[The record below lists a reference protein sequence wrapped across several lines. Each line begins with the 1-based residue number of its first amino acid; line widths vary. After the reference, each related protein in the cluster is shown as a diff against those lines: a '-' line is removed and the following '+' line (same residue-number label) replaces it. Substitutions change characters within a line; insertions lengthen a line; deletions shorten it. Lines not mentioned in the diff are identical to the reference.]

1 MTSTTPQPPDG
12 AETASLRK
20 RVQILGLWGL
30 LAHWPDI
37 ASQPWLNTLLDYE
50 EKERAKRS
58 LERRLHTA
66 TIGAFK
72 PMADFDWSWPRAID
86 REAIEELFTLQFAR
100 DGHNVV
106 LYGENGIG
114 KTMILKNLAHHALL
128 SGLTVRCV
136 STSEMLADL
145 SAQHSTVSLSRRV
158 ARYAQPQLL
167 CIDEVGY
174 LSYDS
179 RYADLLFEVVT
190 RRYESPKS
198 IVLTTN
204 KRFNDWAQVFPNAA
218 CTVTLVDRLIHRCE
232 CIDIDADSYRLK
244 EAKEREAARVQARAA
259 KRKSPSSKT
268 KPPKGPT
275 SPPHKG
281 SST

>member
-1 MTSTTPQPPDG
+1 MTTLPPLPPDG
-12 AETASLRK
+12 TDPTSLRN
-20 RVQILGLWGL
+20 RVQALGLWGL
-30 LAHWPDI
+30 LAQWPNI
-37 ASQPWLNTLLDYE
+37 ASQAWLPTLLDCE

-86 REAIEELFTLQFAR
+86 REAIDELFSLQFAR

-106 LYGENGIG
+106 IYGENGIG

-136 STSEMLADL
+136 STSAMLADL

-190 RRYESPKS
+190 RRYEATKS

-204 KRFNDWAQVFPNAA
+204 KRFTDWPQVFPNAG

-232 CIDIDADSYRLK
+232 CIDIEADSYRFK
-244 EAKEREAARVQARAA
+244 EAQERKAARALARAA
-259 KRKSPSSKT
+259 KRKSPSMKAKGHAGPSPTLNKGASK
-268 KPPKGPT
+268 
-275 SPPHKG
+275 
-281 SST
+281 

>member
-1 MTSTTPQPPDG
+1 MTTRPPLPPD
-12 AETASLRK
+12 APDTASLHK
-20 RVQILGLWGL
+20 RLQRLGLWGV

-37 ASQPWLNTLLDYE
+37 AAQPWLPALLDCE
-50 EKERAKRS
+50 EKERARRS
-58 LERRLHTA
+58 LERRIRTA
-66 TIGAFK
+66 TIGTFK

-86 REAIEELFTLQFAR
+86 REAIEELFSLQFAR

-106 LYGENGIG
+106 IYGENGIG

-136 STSEMLADL
+136 STSDMLADL
-145 SAQHSTVSLSRRV
+145 SAQQSTASLSRRV

-190 RRYESPKS
+190 RRYEPSKS

-204 KRFNDWAQVFPNAA
+204 KRFKDWAQVFPNAG

-232 CIDIDADSYRLK
+232 CIDIEAESYRFK
-244 EAKEREAARVQARAA
+244 EAKEREAARATARATRRKPSAA
-259 KRKSPSSKT
+259 KPKPHATPAGRCKDPSE
-268 KPPKGPT
+268 
-275 SPPHKG
+275 
-281 SST
+281 